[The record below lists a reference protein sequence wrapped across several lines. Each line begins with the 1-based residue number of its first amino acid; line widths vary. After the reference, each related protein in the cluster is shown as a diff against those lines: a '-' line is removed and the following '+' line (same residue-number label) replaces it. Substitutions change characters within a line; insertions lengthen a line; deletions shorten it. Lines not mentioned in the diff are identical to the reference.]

1 MAEQTGK
8 ITYWITLRS
17 SALLESSRQRYP
29 VGGGHRN
36 RARRKAAIFLQFR
49 AFFAEPSRSSL
60 LQRTARGADYPGGAM
75 RTRAKEVFGIA
86 AAVAAGVV
94 LGPSGA
100 QERVGAT
107 ALTIYSTARPG
118 AVAPD
123 LYRPVPGPESYV
135 PGQAVPGYAMIR
147 QDRAVDLKQG
157 VNRLNFRDV
166 AAYIDPTTVTF
177 ESLTAPSGTRVIE
190 QSFQFDLVGTAKLME
205 RYIDQVITVD
215 QLAGNRVASITGR
228 LLSAQN
234 GLVLASPNG
243 EIHAIN
249 SYQNIHFPTLPGGLM
264 TRPTLVWDVDTDR
277 GGRHDTRITYQ
288 TAGITWWA
296 DYNLVFSKGADE
308 NDGFLD
314 VGAWVSILNRSGTSY
329 ADARLKLIAGDVHR
343 AEPPPTPARA
353 FAYEKNVAGAVQQG
367 FAEQSFFEFHL
378 YTLGRPTTIA
388 DNATKQIELF
398 PTVRHV
404 PAKKLLVYYGMQ
416 PGYRVYSDVATGR
429 DLGLPMNTKVDVYL
443 ELANREA
450 AGLGVPLPAG
460 RVRVSQLDAKDD
472 ALEFIGEDV
481 IDHTPK
487 DETVRVKL
495 GTAFDVV
502 GERRQ
507 VDFQVDTKARRME
520 ETIEIKVR
528 NHKTE
533 PVDVLV
539 RETLFRWTK
548 NDIVESSQRYEREDA
563 RTVHFP
569 VTIPADGEAVVR
581 YRVRYSW

>member
-1 MAEQTGK
+1 
-8 ITYWITLRS
+8 
-17 SALLESSRQRYP
+17 
-29 VGGGHRN
+29 
-36 RARRKAAIFLQFR
+36 
-49 AFFAEPSRSSL
+49 
-60 LQRTARGADYPGGAM
+60 M
-75 RTRAKEVFGIA
+75 RTRANRICGLA
-86 AAVAAGVV
+86 TAVATSFVLRTAAGEE
-94 LGPSGA
+94 PI
-100 QERVGAT
+100 GAT

-118 AVAPD
+118 AVAPE
-123 LYRPVPGPESYV
+123 LYRPVAGQEVYAPA
-135 PGQAVPGYAMIR
+135 QAVPGYAMIR
-147 QDRAVDLKQG
+147 QERAVELKQG
-157 VNRLNFRDV
+157 TNRLNFRDV

-177 ESLTAPSGTRVIE
+177 ESMTAPSGTRVIE
-190 QSFQFDLVGTAKLME
+190 QSYQFDLVGTAKLME
-205 RYIDQVITVD
+205 RYIDQTITVD
-215 QLAGNRVASITGR
+215 QLAGNGVSSITGR

-234 GLVLASPNG
+234 GLVLAAANG

-249 SYQNIHFPTLPGGLM
+249 SYQNIHFPNLPGGLM

-288 TAGITWWA
+288 TSGITWWA

-308 NDGFLD
+308 NNGFLD

-329 ADARLKLIAGDVHR
+329 TDARLKLIAGDVHR
-343 AEPPPTPARA
+343 ATPPPTAGQMRA
-353 FAYEKNVAGAVQQG
+353 LNEAVTASKAAG

-388 DNATKQIELF
+388 QNATKQIELF

-416 PGYRVYSDVATGR
+416 PGYRVYSDVATER
-429 DLGLPMNTKVDVYL
+429 DLALPMNTKVDVYL
-443 ELANREA
+443 EVANRKA

-460 RVRVSQLDAKDD
+460 RIRVSQLDAADD

-507 VDFQVDTKARRME
+507 VDFQVDAKARRME

-528 NHKTE
+528 NHKKE

-548 NDIVESSQRYEREDA
+548 NDVVEATTRYEREDA
-563 RTVHFP
+563 RTVRFP
-569 VTIPADGEAVVR
+569 VTIPADGESVVR
-581 YRVRYSW
+581 YRVRYTW